1 MRPSGVIWQ
10 GCYNKEKEQ
19 TMAYSVPQSTTNTA
33 GKPQP
38 KPATIP
44 NQPRIISKQ
53 VFTDFASI

>member
-1 MRPSGVIWQ
+1 
-10 GCYNKEKEQ
+10 
-19 TMAYSVPQSTTNTA
+19 MAYSLPQTPASNS

-38 KPATIP
+38 KPAMLP